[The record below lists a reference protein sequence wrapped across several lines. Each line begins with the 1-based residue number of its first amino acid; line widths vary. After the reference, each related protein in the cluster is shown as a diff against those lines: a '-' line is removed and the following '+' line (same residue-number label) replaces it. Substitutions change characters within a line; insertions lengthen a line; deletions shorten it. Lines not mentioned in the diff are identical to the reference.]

1 MTSHY
6 PIRRQMKALHEESCL
21 PIVFFEHPG
30 YHCEFDHESDERV
43 GNGYARNI
51 ARHLAAFT
59 DGLMYGYLVAKFFEI
74 PATGALLLGE
84 ERMKG
89 ALASLGF
96 RDGVHYLSVGPEN
109 LKARI
114 EEALDRKNRKAIDEI
129 RRQGQKLVLE
139 RHWSSIEQNRL
150 MMCSDESM

>member
-6 PIRRQMKALHEESCL
+6 PMRRQMKALHEENCM

-43 GNGYARNI
+43 GSGYARKI

-59 DGLMYGYLVAKFFEI
+59 DGLMYGYVVAKFFEI

-84 ERMKG
+84 ERMKVRSR
-89 ALASLGF
+89 AWDFAIEYIISQSARRTSRRASKK
-96 RDGVHYLSVGPEN
+96 RWTEEIERRSTRSASKVRSSCWSVTW
-109 LKARI
+109 L
-114 EEALDRKNRKAIDEI
+114 
-129 RRQGQKLVLE
+129 
-139 RHWSSIEQNRL
+139 SIEQNRL
-150 MMCSDESM
+150 MKHSAEST